1 MSSFMMTGITDPGC
15 VRDIN
20 EDAYLISTENR
31 LAVLA
36 DGMGGHLAGEIAS
49 AIAVEV
55 VTRELARVIERL
67 ATRPE
72 GSELPSITGALATA
86 IVAANQAIIEAARVK
101 PGCEGLGT
109 TVVVALLY
117 GGKLYA
123 GHVGDSRL
131 YRLRGGTLTQLTE
144 DHSMVQEM
152 IRRGFITP
160 EEARTSASKNLVTRA
175 LGVEAQ
181 VEPDVAE
188 HDCDRE
194 DLYFLCSDGVTDVLT
209 DSEIESVLSQRVA
222 DPEHALQRMVD
233 EVNRRGG
240 PDNITAILI
249 RVGHHAGR
257 AAGMHS

>member
-1 MSSFMMTGITDPGC
+1 MMTGITDPGC
-15 VRDIN
+15 VRDMN

-36 DGMGGHLAGEIAS
+36 DGMGGHLAGEVAS

-55 VTRELARVIERL
+55 VTRELGRVIERL
-67 ATRPE
+67 THRPE
-72 GSELPSITGALATA
+72 GSEIPSITGALATA
-86 IVAANQAIIEAARVK
+86 IVAANRAIFQAAREK
-101 PGCEGLGT
+101 PECEGMGT

-131 YRLRGGTLTQLTE
+131 YRLRAGALTQLTE

-160 EEARTSASKNLVTRA
+160 EEARVSASKNLVTRA
-175 LGVEAQ
+175 LGVEPQ

-188 HDCDRE
+188 YECDTD
-194 DLYFLCSDGVTDVLT
+194 DLFLLCSDGVTDVLT
-209 DSEIESVLSQRVA
+209 DAEIESALAPRLA
-222 DPEHALQRMVD
+222 DPEHALARMVE

-249 RVGHHAGR
+249 RVGNGGEP
-257 AAGMHS
+257 AAAMNS